1 MRRVIPQNNCL
12 GHRIIEKHVVVYGY
26 RVFVRWSGEDF
37 GDCNDVLFLPEKL
50 ELEYAV
56 YFAPSERL
64 PVVVSVLYSKPDI
77 VKNVRAFVVDDVRRF
92 TECLFNNAEL
102 FARDIVALNIVP
114 KVKELLEEYEKDV
127 GPVYRVDVD
136 SVYSDLLDLCNKLCR
151 RPTDPVEAVVIG
163 PEIESLKRKDNIIY
177 GAFGD
182 LMYLNDGV
190 NSVFI
195 DSRSI
200 DPFEIGEEYILIV
213 YGVYEGGKE
222 LAYAT
227 YLGEMS
233 PSGEVFKVFLDKH
246 LANVLRED
254 RRLKS
259 PMTIAK
265 VLHEVIEEM
274 EESEQSK

>member
-1 MRRVIPQNNCL
+1 MKRVVPQNNCL
-12 GHRIIEKHVVVYGY
+12 NHRIIEKDVVVYGY

-50 ELEYAV
+50 EYMV

-64 PVVVSVLYSKPDI
+64 PVIVSVLYSKPDI
-77 VKNVRAFVVDDVRRF
+77 VENVRAFVVDDVRRF
-92 TECLFNNAEL
+92 AECLFNNAEL
-102 FARDIVALNIVP
+102 LARDVVALNIVP
-114 KVKELLEEYEKDV
+114 KVKEVLEKYEKDV

-136 SVYSDLLDLCNKLCR
+136 SVYGDLLDLCNKLCR
-151 RPTDPVEAVVIG
+151 RSADPVEAVAIG

-177 GAFGD
+177 GAFGS
-182 LMYLNDGV
+182 LVYLNDGV

-195 DSRSI
+195 DIRSI

-227 YLGEMS
+227 YLGETEPNS
-233 PSGEVFKVFLDKH
+233 EIFEVFLDKH

-254 RRLKS
+254 GRLKS
-259 PMTIAK
+259 PMSIAK
-265 VLHEVIEEM
+265 VLHEVIEEA
-274 EESEQSK
+274 EESEQSE